1 MTAQDWKNL
10 GKFVNIDDN
19 NLFVIDTDPIAS
31 KKETIVIISGYPLN
45 SYDYHQIIGM
55 LKDYYRVII
64 HDHAG
69 FGFSD
74 EPQNFTYSILDH
86 ANDCVKLYSKLK
98 LKEFTIIASQY
109 GAMIA
114 KELLHKKNYNLIP
127 FQIKDVVITKNNS
140 DQLYSSI
147 NAIYYL
153 NSNKKLP
160 KYKEVLANY
169 TDKSLFNTHDNSAF
183 DEKYKDDEKVRVI
196 WENFQTKEKQKE
208 ILVLSSYNEEIFL
221 YWHRWINAMKE
232 SKVRIHYFWRKDDF
246 TNIQDALLLSSTYQK
261 ENIQMVENRN
271 CYTIENEPKSWL
283 LMVLDEIDK
292 NIFHTVKRET
302 FVS

>member
-1 MTAQDWKNL
+1 MNAQDWKDS
-10 GKFVNIDDN
+10 GKFVSVDN
-19 NLFVIDTDPIAS
+19 NKLFVIDTDPIATE
-31 KKETIVIISGYPLN
+31 KETIVIISGYPLN
-45 SYDYHQIIGM
+45 SYDYHQIIDM

-74 EPQNFTYSILDH
+74 EPKDYNYSILNH
-86 ANDCVKLYSKLK
+86 ANDCIKLYSQLK

-153 NSNKKLP
+153 NSNKHLP

-169 TDKSLFNTHDNSAF
+169 EDKSLFNTHDDSAF
-183 DEKYKDDEKVRVI
+183 DVKYKDEDKVRVI

-208 ILVLSSYNEEIFL
+208 ILILSSYNEEIFL

-246 TNIQDALLLSSTYQK
+246 TNIQDALLLSSTYKK
-261 ENIQMVENRN
+261 ENFVMVENKN

-283 LMVLDEIDK
+283 LMILDEINK
-292 NIFHTVKRET
+292 TTYNILKRET